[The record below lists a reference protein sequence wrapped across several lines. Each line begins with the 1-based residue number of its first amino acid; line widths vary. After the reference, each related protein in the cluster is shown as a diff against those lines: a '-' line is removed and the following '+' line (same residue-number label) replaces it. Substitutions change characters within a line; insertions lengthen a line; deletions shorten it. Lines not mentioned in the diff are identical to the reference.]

1 MATLR
6 TQQEVRKLKQEIKSY
21 ENLTG
26 RLSALEYCNPNWNI
40 VNSLK
45 GFASE
50 FFKLANVIRKI
61 AIKLGTQKR
70 KA

>member
-1 MATLR
+1 
-6 TQQEVRKLKQEIKSY
+6 
-21 ENLTG
+21 
-26 RLSALEYCNPNWNI
+26 LEYCNPNRNI